1 MPHQTTLSHH
11 GRTSYPKSHGAAY
24 WEHVQTYSGTHNTN
38 TKRRQI
44 THHHSKEYSTHPHYD
59 YSRSSYRT
67 YPHSYHR
74 QQNQFTDYSARLHS
88 RNPRSVEFRDQ
99 EQVECGES
107 YHVEACQSRTVPS
120 NIPPVNKYEKIQ
132 LSTLQHD
139 QNNCKKPFC
148 DDNLNESAEEAA
160 VSALLLSAG
169 VCRNSQSSDPTEQN
183 VVSNQNTRTLS
194 DSKKVH
200 ESNVDLQ
207 ANQQRYLNQ
216 QGSEKLFIQETVSQ
230 IPPILPTMSN
240 GHCSKKSMAP
250 TEVDV
255 SHFPSTLHK
264 ILTSSK
270 FLGTVLEWLPHG
282 QAWRVLRWDELA
294 KSVLPVFFPSMCID
308 DESNYGERMNCF
320 LWHVRSWGFQEVKDI
335 GPDMG
340 AYWHNVRIYSSKKLS
355 Y

>member
-1 MPHQTTLSHH
+1 MPHQTALSHH
-11 GRTSYPKSHGAAY
+11 GRPSYPKSHGVAY
-24 WEHVQTYSGTHNTN
+24 WEQGQSYPVTQNPN
-38 TKRRQI
+38 IKRRQI
-44 THHHSKEYSTHPHYD
+44 THHHSKQYSTHSHYD

-74 QQNQFTDYSARLHS
+74 QHNQYTDYYTRLHS
-88 RNPRSVEFRDQ
+88 RNSKPVEYRDQ
-99 EQVECGES
+99 EQVEFEKS
-107 YHVEACQSRTVPS
+107 YHVEACHSRSVP
-120 NIPPVNKYEKIQ
+120 NNKPSLNKCEKIQ
-132 LSTLQHD
+132 ISTLQHD
-139 QNNCKKPFC
+139 QNSYKKPFC
-148 DDNLNESAEEAA
+148 DDDINESAEEAA

-169 VCRNSQSSDPTEQN
+169 GSRNSQSSDPREQDN
-183 VVSNQNTRTLS
+183 VSNQNTETFS
-194 DSKKVH
+194 DSKKVN

-207 ANQQRYLNQ
+207 ASQEKNMKQQD
-216 QGSEKLFIQETVSQ
+216 SEKLCIHKTVSQ
-230 IPPILPTMSN
+230 IPPIPSTISDGPCNEKTTTPAAM
-240 GHCSKKSMAP
+240 
-250 TEVDV
+250 DV

-294 KSVLPVFFPSMCID
+294 KSVLPVFFPSMCLD

-340 AYWHNVRIYSSKKLS
+340 AYWHNVRRRIYEK
-355 Y
+355 